1 MIKLTKDTNYFK
13 MKLQHIHALKE
24 TLASN
29 KIRIS
34 QHLSKSYQI
43 CAKTPQAC
51 TPCNLGIK
59 NTLFSISCS
68 LVKDPKQP
76 KTQPQ
81 IQVPYLHKTNP
92 LHAYH
97 CSLCL

>member
-1 MIKLTKDTNYFK
+1 MIELTKDTNYFK

-59 NTLFSISCS
+59 NTLFSISYS
-68 LVKDPKQP
+68 LISKGPQT
-76 KTQPQ
+76 TQNPT
-81 IQVPYLHKTNP
+81 TNP
-92 LHAYH
+92 SAIPT
-97 CSLCL
+97 

>member
-1 MIKLTKDTNYFK
+1 MTELTKDTNYFK
-13 MKLQHIHALKE
+13 MKLQHIHAPKE

-34 QHLSKSYQI
+34 QHLSKSYQV

-51 TPCNLGIK
+51 TPCDLGIE
-59 NTLFSISCS
+59 NTLFSISYS

-76 KTQPQ
+76 KIPPQ
-81 IQVPYLHKTNP
+81 IQMP
-92 LHAYH
+92 
-97 CSLCL
+97 